1 MPLEVRP
8 LELVYLLSY
17 IGVAALAVTTWFL
30 RKRFRGLAAA
40 ALAFLALVF
49 PFLGIVQNGAAIAA
63 DRYTYL
69 ASIPLSF
76 LAAVIIAKV
85 VWPGRLSA
93 AVLVVGLLAAATWKQ
108 CHVWTNSE
116 TVWTRVLQID
126 SNSWAAHNNLGNV
139 FSERGE
145 SDLAIS
151 HFRQAIALN
160 PSYPDPYNNLGY
172 ELAAEGELDEAIAM
186 YERAIRIQ
194 PRFAD
199 AETNLG
205 NALAMQGN
213 YPMAITHYRRAAEIA
228 PERAGNQFNLALAL
242 VRSGQLRAAKTE
254 LEKTLTI
261 DPQMADARALYSDVL
276 RDLFR

>member
-1 MPLEVRP
+1 MRMWVDPEWRGCGLAGRLLDALESRASG
-8 LELVYLLSY
+8 LGYREVYL
-17 IGVAALAVTTWFL
+17 
-30 RKRFRGLAAA
+30 
-40 ALAFLALVF
+40 
-49 PFLGIVQNGAAIAA
+49 
-63 DRYTYL
+63 D
-69 ASIPLSF
+69 
-76 LAAVIIAKV
+76 
-85 VWPGRLSA
+85 
-93 AVLVVGLLAAATWKQ
+93 
-108 CHVWTNSE
+108 TNS
-116 TVWTRVLQID
+116 
-126 SNSWAAHNNLGNV
+126 S
-139 FSERGE
+139 
-145 SDLAIS
+145 
-151 HFRQAIALN
+151 
-160 PSYPDPYNNLGY
+160 
-172 ELAAEGELDEAIAM
+172 LDEAIAM
-186 YERAIRIQ
+186 YERATRIQ